1 MQVSLSKESF
11 LRVRRLSEKK
21 RKNEEAVPMEVL
33 QTKYK
38 IPYEN
43 LCQELKESQK
53 QLRMEYMESIR
64 VATYFISES
73 VYMDLSND
81 DEWKKLLDKCS
92 KLYENSD
99 KLTMNLVQGFILTI
113 NNYVRSDCNGEQ
125 FR

>member
-1 MQVSLSKESF
+1 MSKESF

-21 RKNEEAVPMEVL
+21 RKNEEVVPMEVL

-38 IPYEN
+38 TPYEN

-64 VATYFISES
+64 VATGLISES

-81 DEWKKLLDKCS
+81 DEWKKLLEQCS

>member
-1 MQVSLSKESF
+1 MSKESF

-21 RKNEEAVPMEVL
+21 RKNEEVVPMEVL

-38 IPYEN
+38 TPYEN

-64 VATYFISES
+64 VATYLISDS

-99 KLTMNLVQGFILTI
+99 KLTMNLIQGFILTI
-113 NNYVRSDCNGEQ
+113 NNYVRSDCKGEQ

>member
-1 MQVSLSKESF
+1 MSKESF

-21 RKNEEAVPMEVL
+21 RKNEEVVPMEVL

-38 IPYEN
+38 TPYEN

-64 VATYFISES
+64 VATYLISDS

-99 KLTMNLVQGFILTI
+99 KLTMNLIQGFILTI
-113 NNYVRSDCNGEQ
+113 NNYVRSDCKGEQ
-125 FR
+125 IR

>member
-1 MQVSLSKESF
+1 MSKESF
-11 LRVRRLSEKK
+11 LRVRKLSEKK

-43 LCQELKESQK
+43 LCKELKESQK

-64 VATYFISES
+64 VATYLISES

-113 NNYVRSDCNGEQ
+113 NNYVRSDCKGEQ

>member
-1 MQVSLSKESF
+1 MSKESF

-64 VATYFISES
+64 VATYLISES

-92 KLYENSD
+92 KLNENAD
-99 KLTMNLVQGFILTI
+99 KLTMNLIHGFILTI
-113 NNYVRSDCNGEQ
+113 NNYVRSDCKGEQ

>member
-1 MQVSLSKESF
+1 MSKESF
-11 LRVRRLSEKK
+11 LRVRKLSEKK
-21 RKNEEAVPMEVL
+21 RKNEEVVPMEVL

-38 IPYEN
+38 TPYEN

-64 VATYFISES
+64 VATYLISES

-81 DEWKKLLDKCS
+81 DEWKKLLEKCS

-113 NNYVRSDCNGEQ
+113 NNYVRSDCKGEQ